1 MKALEQKLAAANSQP
16 ARKESAP
23 EKTANASARPKRSA
37 ANVRQTV
44 ERTKAEKVH
53 IGAWLHKDFKRGLML
68 LRAETGED
76 LQTVLARVLN
86 TEFRAHKLPVV
97 KG

>member
-1 MKALEQKLAAANSQP
+1 MCC
-16 ARKESAP
+16 RKIPS
-23 EKTANASARPKRSA
+23 KVKPKRSA
-37 ANVRQTV
+37 ANIRQAA
-44 ERTKAEKVH
+44 ERTNAEKVH
-53 IGAWLHKDFKRGLML
+53 IGAWLHKDFKRSLML

-86 TEFRAHKLPVV
+86 AEFRAHKVPVV